1 MKTLMTA
8 FFLATAAMIAGEASA
23 ATPAS
28 VAAIC
33 PAGTRQVFNSCTSD
47 TPPTCPPGMKRD
59 ANGLGPCASFQT
71 CSPGFRLNL
80 RGNCVSE
87 GSPPSCPPGTTLD
100 TRSPKCVATPTCPAG
115 ASFNPQT
122 ASCNVPPI
130 CPAGTNPVNGVC
142 VATAAP
148 ACASGLILL
157 PQGNFAAACM
167 EPARPCP
174 AGTTANPQ
182 RNTCEV
188 TPICP
193 TGTSAGPGYSGCTA
207 QATCPKGKTLQGG
220 RCS

>member
-33 PAGTRQVFNSCTSD
+33 PAGTRQVNTSCTSD
-47 TPPTCPPGMKRD
+47 TPPTCPPGMKRG

-115 ASFNPQT
+115 
-122 ASCNVPPI
+122 
-130 CPAGTNPVNGVC
+130 TNPVNGVC

-157 PQGNFAAACM
+157 PQGNFAPACM

-207 QATCPKGKTLQGG
+207 PWTCPKGKTLQGG
-220 RCS
+220 RCY